1 MCVCFL
7 QGQWEAQHT
16 YNFVPNSALLSVQES
31 VDAVYAAG
39 MAAGNATTLMAK
51 NSLASASPTDRVTT
65 PFAAA
70 CTSCHDRPAAKAHIT
85 LNGGVVNGT
94 RAGARPTG
102 VEDVES
108 CAVCHGPGREFD
120 AARIHR

>member
-1 MCVCFL
+1 VTAATSD
-7 QGQWEAQHT
+7 QKT
-16 YNFVPNSALLSVQES
+16 YNFVPNSALLSVYES
-31 VDAVYAAG
+31 IDATYNAAIP
-39 MAAGNATTLMAK
+39 AGNATPLMAK
-51 NSLASASPTDRVTT
+51 NSLSVASPTDRVTT
-65 PFAAA
+65 PFSAS
-70 CTSCHDRPAAKAHIT
+70 CVSCHDRTAAKAHIT

-120 AARIHR
+120 AAKIHR